1 MNALHLLLWVA
12 LPYIAITVFIAGHI
26 WRYRTDQYGWTT
38 RSTQLLESRKLKWG
52 SILFH
57 YGALA
62 AIGGHVLGIL
72 VPASWTSAFGVT
84 EHSYHLLSAAAGTL
98 AGIACVVGF
107 VILAWRRITSTRV
120 RVTTSRMDIVVYV
133 LLGLVIGLGI
143 AETIGRNTLG
153 GGYDYRAT
161 VAVWF
166 RSIVFLHPEPSK
178 HGWRPIDLPASRN
191 RRVAAASSSGRSLAS
206 STPGASHSNIWGDR
220 SSSTAADGHPPN
232 SVSWIA
238 PCTPPCSAKTFKRS
252 RSVLFG

>member
-1 MNALHLLLWVA
+1 VNALHLLLWVA

-26 WRYRTDQYGWTT
+26 WRYRTDQYGWTS

-72 VPASWTSAFGVT
+72 VPASWTSTVGIS
-84 EHSYHLLSAAAGTL
+84 EHSYHVLSAAAGTL
-98 AGIACVVGF
+98 AGIACVAGLV
-107 VILAWRRITSTRV
+107 VLAWRRITSTRV
-120 RVTTSRMDIVVYV
+120 RVTTSRMDVAVYL

-166 RSIVFLHPEPSK
+166 RSIIFLHPDPDAMVGVPVVYQL
-178 HGWRPIDLPASRN
+178 HA
-191 RRVAAASSSGRSLAS
+191 
-206 STPGASHSNIWGDR
+206 
-220 SSSTAADGHPPN
+220 TAAWLLFLIWPFTRLVHAWSIPFQYLGRPFILYRRRWSP
-232 SVSWIA
+232 
-238 PCTPPCSAKTFKRS
+238 AKQR
-252 RSVLFG
+252 

>member
-72 VPASWTSAFGVT
+72 VPASWTSAFGVS
-84 EHSYHLLSAAAGTL
+84 EHSYHLLSASAGTL
-98 AGIACVVGF
+98 AGVACVVGL

-120 RVTTSRMDIVVYV
+120 RVTTSRMDVAVYV

-143 AETIGRNTLG
+143 AETLGKNTLG

-166 RSIVFLHPEPSK
+166 RSVVFLHPEPSK
-178 HGWRPIDLPASRN
+178 MVDVPLIYQLHA
-191 RRVAAASSSGRSLAS
+191 
-206 STPGASHSNIWGDR
+206 
-220 SSSTAADGHPPN
+220 TAAWLLLLAWPFTRLVHAWSIPVQYIGRPFILYRRRWSP
-232 SVSWIA
+232 
-238 PCTPPCSAKTFKRS
+238 AKS
-252 RSVLFG
+252 R